1 MWFWI
6 VLFFLLIVLWIVFVI
21 MICFKSRPKQFR
33 SANEKRIIFLVL
45 VVFALTSF
53 IITLVIF
60 IWAVSPYTKVSN
72 NVECLSYNVGLGLI
86 ANKNSNDLEKSLNWN
101 GYDTIQSELQTFKTK
116 INDLSSSTT
125 LSTLVGYDTDNNLVK
140 TDLDKVTAYST
151 SIPTGYSSQKLVSP
165 DPANP
170 SKQYDPQVFSTATTI
185 LGDITTGISPLSDSY
200 KLLNKAISNG
210 NSIKANILITNSDSL
225 DMQNSIL
232 KVVNGFNNKLNDIA
246 SASKES
252 QSYFKLTTFTYLT
265 LNIIFALCGLVG
277 LYMVVFK
284 KRP

>member
-101 GYDTIQSELQTFKTK
+101 GYDTI
-116 INDLSSSTT
+116 
-125 LSTLVGYDTDNNLVK
+125 
-140 TDLDKVTAYST
+140 
-151 SIPTGYSSQKLVSP
+151 
-165 DPANP
+165 
-170 SKQYDPQVFSTATTI
+170 
-185 LGDITTGISPLSDSY
+185 
-200 KLLNKAISNG
+200 
-210 NSIKANILITNSDSL
+210 
-225 DMQNSIL
+225 
-232 KVVNGFNNKLNDIA
+232 
-246 SASKES
+246 
-252 QSYFKLTTFTYLT
+252 
-265 LNIIFALCGLVG
+265 
-277 LYMVVFK
+277 
-284 KRP
+284 